1 MSQPSFDPVSSVA
14 SEVAAAA
21 TSSAK
26 RPLNIYTLMVLISFI
41 CMAAGTI
48 LLLIEL
54 SNWGT
59 FSDLPWKTDSATP
72 KLTAN

>member
-1 MSQPSFDPVSSVA
+1 
-14 SEVAAAA
+14 
-21 TSSAK
+21 
-26 RPLNIYTLMVLISFI
+26 MVLISFI